1 MKRAVIIAGLLAWA
15 ALAHA
20 SGEAPALPNTD
31 AGRQVFASDIC
42 AVISSN
48 ARDHAIPESFLA
60 RLIWKESLFD
70 PGAVSP
76 KGAQGIAQFMPGTA
90 RLRGLDDPFDAKAAL
105 TASAAYLSE
114 LKSSFGNLGFAAAA
128 YNAGEDRARRW
139 LAGDSGLPWETQDYV
154 MAITGHSPE
163 EWKLEGADFA
173 IAAIGKT
180 GDFTSQCKSLVMRE
194 LSPQVAPGERGA
206 WKPWGVT
213 VAGGFS
219 EARAILAFRTI
230 RGRYGRLIGAEQP
243 LVLRKKNLSLGRR
256 AMVRVM
262 IGRDNRAEADKL
274 CTALTGLGGACL
286 VEKN

>member
-1 MKRAVIIAGLLAWA
+1 MKRAVIISGLLAWA

-20 SGEAPALPNTD
+20 AGEAPALPKTD
-31 AGRQVFASDIC
+31 SERLVFASDIC

-48 ARDHAIPESFLA
+48 ARDNALPESFLA

-90 RLRGLDDPFDAKAAL
+90 KLRGLDDPFDAKAAL
-105 TASAAYLSE
+105 ATSAAYLSE
-114 LKSSFGNLGFAAAA
+114 LKSTLGNLGFAAAA

-139 LAGDSGLPWETQDYV
+139 MAGDSGLPWETQDYV

-194 LSPQVAPGERGA
+194 LSPQVAPGQRGP

-219 EARAILAFRTI
+219 EERAILAFRTI
-230 RGRYGRLIGAEQP
+230 RGRYARLIGTEQP

-262 IGRDNRAEADKL
+262 IGRDNRADAEKL
-274 CTALTGLGGACL
+274 CTALTGLGAACL